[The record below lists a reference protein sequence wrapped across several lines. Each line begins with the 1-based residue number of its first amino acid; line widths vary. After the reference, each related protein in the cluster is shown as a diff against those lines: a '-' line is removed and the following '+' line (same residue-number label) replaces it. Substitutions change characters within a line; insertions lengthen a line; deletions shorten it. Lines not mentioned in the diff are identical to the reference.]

1 MGRPRLN
8 RRLNGQFA
16 RLASVL
22 VSEKEHQMTTNQ
34 PDFSGPFEAA
44 LTRLASTINEI
55 WADHGTSFVKAG
67 DDRVYAM
74 GGAGY
79 IVVFDENRWGGLV
92 EVLTP
97 KVTISIRPVSGQS
110 TLSVTAPDTDET
122 KLNQLLEETARA
134 LQDYYGKRYWHTPKI
149 A

>member
-1 MGRPRLN
+1 MPEPLRNIHNWERHHMS
-8 RRLNGQFA
+8 A
-16 RLASVL
+16 
-22 VSEKEHQMTTNQ
+22 NQ
-34 PDFSGPFEAA
+34 PDFAGPFEAA
-44 LTRLASTINEI
+44 LTHLAAAIDQV

-67 DDRVYAM
+67 DDKVYAL

-97 KVTISIRPVSGQS
+97 KVTISIRPVPGQS
-110 TLSVTAPDTDET
+110 SLSVTAPDTDEA
-122 KLNQLLEETARA
+122 KLNQLLEETAESIGG
-134 LQDYYGKRYWHTPKI
+134 YYGKRYWRTPKI

>member
-1 MGRPRLN
+1 MS
-8 RRLNGQFA
+8 A
-16 RLASVL
+16 
-22 VSEKEHQMTTNQ
+22 NQ
-34 PDFSGPFEAA
+34 PDFTGPFEGALKKLAA
-44 LTRLASTINEI
+44 TIDEI

-67 DDRVYAM
+67 DDKVYAM

-97 KVTISIRPVSGQS
+97 KVTISVRSVAGQS
-110 TLSVTAPDTDET
+110 TLSVTAPDVDET
-122 KLNQLLEETARA
+122 RLNQLLEESSEA
-134 LQDYYGKRYWHTPKI
+134 LSSYYGKRYWHTPKI